1 MHLFSSLR
9 TYPGHWTVQNTR
21 LLTKEEKE
29 FIKCAI
35 VVKSSFGYSL
45 EFFVKKGIAH
55 IPITLNTDTT
65 IGFVPNIDNIR
76 VITLERDYDKEII
89 YRVEF

>member
-1 MHLFSSLR
+1 MNIFSGLR
-9 TYPGHWTVQNTR
+9 IYPAHWEVQNTR

-35 VVKSSFGYSL
+35 VVKSEFGYSL

-55 IPITLNTDTT
+55 IPITLNTETT

-76 VITLERDYDKEII
+76 VITLERDYDKAII
-89 YRVEF
+89 YRIEF